1 MAITVLVTAIT
12 VTTAAITVLVAAIT
26 VTTTVVDKD
35 NVGITTLL
43 GVAIPLDVV
52 LGVAIPLDVVVVATP
67 LPVVETPP
75 VRNEGVTPSTTKIF
89 VRAEP
94 SNFAVP
100 LPIFGRSC

>member
-1 MAITVLVTAIT
+1 MATTVLVAAIT
-12 VTTAAITVLVAAIT
+12 VTTAAITVLVAATT
-26 VTTTVVDKD
+26 VTTTVADMD

-52 LGVAIPLDVVVVATP
+52 VVATP
-67 LPVVETPP
+67 LTVVETPP
-75 VRNEGVTPSTTKIF
+75 IRNEGVTPSTTKIF

-100 LPIFGRSC
+100 LPFFGRSC

>member
-1 MAITVLVTAIT
+1 MATTVLVAAIT
-12 VTTAAITVLVAAIT
+12 VTTAAITVLVAA
-26 VTTTVVDKD
+26 TTVVDMD

-52 LGVAIPLDVVVVATP
+52 VVATP
-67 LPVVETPP
+67 LTVVETPL
-75 VRNEGVTPSTTKIF
+75 VRNEGVIPSTTKIF

-100 LPIFGRSC
+100 LPFFGRSC